1 MSTVK
6 KKSYVSVFF
15 LNRLRTLNFK
25 SDDATP
31 DTSCIKRFQIILDR
45 VSRRLFRICK
55 ENNAKVLFWSDIREH
70 QSSSTRYVNFKMER
84 IRGVL
89 LNDLV
94 IYSIVRTPGM
104 FIFS

>member
-1 MSTVK
+1 MCQ
-6 KKSYVSVFF
+6 FF
-15 LNRLRTLNFK
+15 LNRLRTLNFE

-55 ENNAKVLFWSDIREH
+55 ENNAKVLCWSDIREH